1 MTGLLPSGS
10 QSVAMPVPTTG
21 FLYLNDLASLR
32 PLHSPGLRAVHLQ
45 GLVAAPA
52 VVVGEVVLE
61 DPSQMPLTE
70 NHDVVEAFATDAAD
84 DPLHVGRP
92 PGR

>member
-1 MTGLLPSGS
+1 
-10 QSVAMPVPTTG
+10 MPVQTAG
-21 FLYLNDLASLR
+21 FPYLNNLANLR
-32 PLHSPGLRAVHLQ
+32 RLHRPGLRAVHLQ

-61 DPSQMPLTE
+61 DPPQMPLTE

-84 DPLHVGRP
+84 QPLNVG
-92 PGR
+92 